1 MKHLGK
7 FVSFRPGYFRG
18 VWSVFLWCSVLFISC
33 AALPVSGAS
42 YSRGPWQLE
51 VDEKSGALLEL
62 RWNGVEISRNPSGTL
77 PFNWGP
83 RWQANSPDFASRLLA
98 REWDEKSG
106 VLVLRTRQNSWEV
119 DYRISL
125 GMNDDPDLFAAGV
138 RLVFSP
144 EEGGDEPEKF
154 DRVVFT
160 LPVPEAA
167 RYLLPGKREFASY
180 DGRGRVADLKN
191 GEERRSAWGIP
202 PLLIEHDP
210 SLTLI
215 FMPEYRND
223 ISGSSFRKNRD
234 GGITV
239 SWESRAAGWA
249 YPGEAQE
256 IGPFYL
262 KMFSGNLEQ
271 AFEEGVWRMYDS
283 IDLKAVS
290 DTPEWFRDAVVYS
303 FHGGGTIG
311 SGWKDLGG
319 FVPAR
324 QELLPRI
331 GQLGFNLIWLLPL
344 EDGHVYWPRDYYKVR
359 EDLGNADDLKAFV
372 AAVHDRNMR
381 ILFDCVPHG
390 GTPANGALRGN
401 KPWELI
407 FDEQGNA
414 YSYWCF
420 DFGNPDYQKY
430 IAGVV
435 DHNMKTYD
443 FDGCR
448 IDAIIGNHYVNW
460 RKKDFPSLE
469 KVPAYVP
476 EEWYRASLEQNGGKM
491 PPLPYARGSLGCR
504 QGGLEMLAAIRQAV
518 KQNKP
523 DGAVLGEV
531 DHAPYMLG
539 ADAIFNFPMAST
551 LSESATKM
559 ATSAWIAGLA
569 RWLDELNFSY
579 PRGSRHLQYF
589 GSHDHLSPFGWVGLN
604 EVKALMAISMF
615 LEGIPMVYHDQDVG
629 LGIYLKKL
637 IAVRQSLPEFRRGFG
652 RYSTVGNGIFVS
664 VRSYGNLRGI
674 ALVNCSPDA
683 AEAELA
689 EPLSIAA
696 PGDGRFALWRPGAA
710 EPVAVGTVEELRKL
724 KIPLRAWGYE
734 VLALRPEK
742 AASPFAEVASAD
754 GAKARAAGEAA
765 AAGKE
770 TGRVT
775 VSEEENRIDV
785 KASTYSFSLDRST
798 GRIVRFADAAGKE
811 LFHGAGF
818 LLDTDFALTAPPE
831 VPAGA
836 EVKVLKAEEDGSE
849 VTLSVRIPL
858 ARKGDAAGETAAAEF
873 LFHCTPDAVKLDA
886 VLEGPLPSERTG
898 FAFAGSEITRWQV
911 STAEGLL
918 DDFFTVRHLSGT
930 PNQTMPE
937 GILYYRL
944 TGTPVMWQS
953 ETNPLNFE
961 NPSILAFS
969 GENGIE
975 FTLCDPLDGELRNA
989 MVLDKLAGKPGWHAA
1004 FFWNDVQ
1011 PYSSDAVF
1019 PESSD
1024 QGKRKFSLVLKTIDT
1039 PPAEAETTAWTQLD
1053 GLRFRNVSRG
1063 WVVENDHYSVELLR
1077 CGGVMAS
1084 LRSRGS
1090 DQELLR
1096 GNRVYTDRGFR
1107 RKWGPKNMNASSAH
1121 DGETGVRI
1129 YYEDGKLHMRFVY
1142 SMREPGRRWLP
1153 EPMLWGETEYVFD
1166 RSESFQVRWNLVS
1179 VGRPHDTPAFLGW
1192 ELASDNWMSSVFR
1205 LDGREIASGL
1215 GVKITP
1221 AQGTAA
1227 EWPDEVEFLNRDGG
1241 MMLKLSEIHYPGDA
1255 PAQSVTLQ
1263 DSVFTIACLDGTA
1276 DDIEPGKRYETSL
1289 KVSVGK

>member
-1 MKHLGK
+1 
-7 FVSFRPGYFRG
+7 
-18 VWSVFLWCSVLFISC
+18 
-33 AALPVSGAS
+33 
-42 YSRGPWQLE
+42 
-51 VDEKSGALLEL
+51 
-62 RWNGVEISRNPSGTL
+62 
-77 PFNWGP
+77 
-83 RWQANSPDFASRLLA
+83 
-98 REWDEKSG
+98 
-106 VLVLRTRQNSWEV
+106 
-119 DYRISL
+119 
-125 GMNDDPDLFAAGV
+125 
-138 RLVFSP
+138 
-144 EEGGDEPEKF
+144 
-154 DRVVFT
+154 
-160 LPVPEAA
+160 
-167 RYLLPGKREFASY
+167 
-180 DGRGRVADLKN
+180 
-191 GEERRSAWGIP
+191 
-202 PLLIEHDP
+202 
-210 SLTLI
+210 
-215 FMPEYRND
+215 MPEYRND

-372 AAVHDRNMR
+372 AAVHDRKMR

-435 DHNMKTYD
+435 DHK
-443 FDGCR
+443 
-448 IDAIIGNHYVNW
+448 
-460 RKKDFPSLE
+460 
-469 KVPAYVP
+469 
-476 EEWYRASLEQNGGKM
+476 
-491 PPLPYARGSLGCR
+491 
-504 QGGLEMLAAIRQAV
+504 
-518 KQNKP
+518 
-523 DGAVLGEV
+523 
-531 DHAPYMLG
+531 
-539 ADAIFNFPMAST
+539 
-551 LSESATKM
+551 
-559 ATSAWIAGLA
+559 
-569 RWLDELNFSY
+569 
-579 PRGSRHLQYF
+579 
-589 GSHDHLSPFGWVGLN
+589 
-604 EVKALMAISMF
+604 
-615 LEGIPMVYHDQDVG
+615 
-629 LGIYLKKL
+629 
-637 IAVRQSLPEFRRGFG
+637 
-652 RYSTVGNGIFVS
+652 
-664 VRSYGNLRGI
+664 
-674 ALVNCSPDA
+674 
-683 AEAELA
+683 
-689 EPLSIAA
+689 
-696 PGDGRFALWRPGAA
+696 
-710 EPVAVGTVEELRKL
+710 
-724 KIPLRAWGYE
+724 
-734 VLALRPEK
+734 
-742 AASPFAEVASAD
+742 
-754 GAKARAAGEAA
+754 
-765 AAGKE
+765 
-770 TGRVT
+770 
-775 VSEEENRIDV
+775 
-785 KASTYSFSLDRST
+785 
-798 GRIVRFADAAGKE
+798 
-811 LFHGAGF
+811 
-818 LLDTDFALTAPPE
+818 
-831 VPAGA
+831 
-836 EVKVLKAEEDGSE
+836 
-849 VTLSVRIPL
+849 
-858 ARKGDAAGETAAAEF
+858 
-873 LFHCTPDAVKLDA
+873 
-886 VLEGPLPSERTG
+886 RTG

-918 DDFFTVRHLSGT
+918 DDFFVVRHLSGT

-961 NPSILAFS
+961 NPSIVAFS
-969 GENGIE
+969 GESGVE
-975 FTLCDPLDGELRNA
+975 FSLCDPLDGELRNA

-1019 PESSD
+1019 PESID
-1024 QGKRKFSLVLKTIDT
+1024 PGKREFSLVLKTIDT
-1039 PPAEAETTAWTQLD
+1039 PLPEAETTAWTQLD

-1179 VGRPHDTPAFLGW
+1179 VGRPHDTPALLGW

-1205 LDGREIASGL
+1205 QDGREIASGL

-1227 EWPDEVEFLNRDGG
+1227 VRPDEVEFLNRDGG